1 MAAEEAEG
9 DRVIEV
15 VSAGALYRSGGDWE
29 RKYWSSS
36 RGKDRYPYPVGYH
49 AVRHFSGI
57 SFTMEIQQGPRG
69 PIFLVTSTEG
79 DSATGETPDFAW
91 KNLQKKTGAKV
102 RNWQRRKSF
111 PQKIDGA
118 ELFGFKNASVQRLLR
133 EVIVDSTGTVE
144 LKLPCS
150 VTSEA
155 AVPLTHKDAADVSEA
170 EDLPVCLG
178 IEGGTCKR
186 SIEPSQVERPSK
198 RVHYQDMFT
207 SVDNRKRVPAGRALL
222 EDVSDSRCTLSLLEE
237 VPGNSKYIS
246 CDDNLGEPSPVSSQQ
261 VGLSSGS
268 YLSSEKTDIELA
280 EKEVAKSMM
289 SILLPQAIPLLKKIN
304 KKKKSKRKKKEKST
318 VSVRTASPHIPSD
331 GRCQGLTVPTIIGEG
346 ISKNSSGM
354 CDNGGSHCDMV
365 KNGFADDDCTNVFKL
380 GKMNGFV
387 ADSFEDDTQILGD
400 NTSKSVDVHHHESD
414 DACSRGPDENLKL
427 LYGRTEGHAKLFECQ
442 VGVHDGTNAPDVVFD
457 HEKGQYIL
465 SDSLLA
471 CLEEEFGGEDSS
483 HPANCNQ
490 YNGIVEQLQ
499 FNDFVNG
506 TKNGS
511 SESMDVLYHK
521 SIGNK
526 LIDVCSQAITR
537 HGSAVSK
544 NGERLANVLHAPVHS
559 NAHNDAAE
567 WDKHGVSSTLTEPPS
582 CEAKSSLLDLQDEQH
597 TEVPAIDQKENR
609 FHGVNYECKK
619 SNDPLQKSN
628 TSYHSDDVEFID
640 KYVAFE
646 PSEKARHS
654 NDGPQGES
662 TTEVCPVG
670 DGPNVD
676 KGNLLGEVEECQ
688 AGCRNGNKNTIIPVC
703 RESNVCER
711 IPPKGEHEGFD
722 HQQGHAL
729 SVTNCT
735 HGLGSECTK
744 AQARRSGHH
753 LELVGCYLHPMPVLS
768 IMLNTKNHSRLYIYV
783 LCGLL
788 ESYQRSVY
796 VYTVTKDQQDAPP
809 CFVGYTTLLLPSL
822 DQSSAGNISLA
833 RSGLHFTPDGQFV
846 VLLSCIR
853 IPFCRMQNIDCLC
866 SVCKMGRCED
876 NSLKIVSVNLG
887 YVSLVTKLLPN
898 GTVSCILICEPN
910 YIVACEDSRNLHIWE
925 MVNGWSEISE
935 QYVIPSL
942 GNVGPSVLELRRMPK
957 SHSLIMGHDG
967 AGGFCLWDISKRTL
981 LAIFAAPGNIV
992 FQILPVGLCSLQ
1004 EDIVHAP
1011 VDDIDKKLRGITISG
1026 MSRKI
1031 DQESFM
1037 TPPREDIAVWVLIS
1051 SASVAEYQCDL
1062 QTKVHNARWRLAL
1075 LAKKRII
1082 MGNILDTRVTALD
1095 ASGNYGFAGTHG
1107 GLLYLW
1113 ELSSGRKLTG
1123 TQCFNRGPVSCVA
1136 VDAKSG
1142 AVAVTDGGCQVL
1154 LYTQDKVLTDAGT
1167 DQHMFR
1173 MDKVTVAES

>member
-118 ELFGFKNASVQRLLR
+118 EAWLFGFKNASVQRLLR

-207 SVDNRKRVPAGRALL
+207 SVDNRKIVMIHFFCVERALFDDDYCFSMFKRVPAGRALL

-304 KKKKSKRKKKEKST
+304 KKKKSK
-318 VSVRTASPHIPSD
+318 H
-331 GRCQGLTVPTIIGEG
+331 
-346 ISKNSSGM
+346 
-354 CDNGGSHCDMV
+354 
-365 KNGFADDDCTNVFKL
+365 
-380 GKMNGFV
+380 
-387 ADSFEDDTQILGD
+387 SFEDDTQILGD

-688 AGCRNGNKNTIIPVC
+688 AGCRNGNKNTIIP
-703 RESNVCER
+703 
-711 IPPKGEHEGFD
+711 GEHEGFD